1 MRLLYIGIFGSYARD
16 EQIST
21 SDVDILVELER
32 PIGFK
37 FFELWDKL
45 EEILKVD
52 ILTVKMEKA
61 MLDLTLPIPTIPTF
75 MVSLPLGLSY

>member
-1 MRLLYIGIFGSYARD
+1 MRD
-16 EQIST
+16 EQIPT
-21 SDVDILVELER
+21 SDVDILVELEK
-32 PIGFK
+32 PIEFK

-61 MLDLTLPIPTIPTF
+61 MLDPTLPMPMIPTF
-75 MVSLPLGLSY
+75 MVSLQLGLSY

>member
-1 MRLLYIGIFGSYARD
+1 VRD
-16 EQIST
+16 EQIPT
-21 SDVDILVELER
+21 SDVDILVELEK
-32 PIGFK
+32 PIEFK

-61 MLDLTLPIPTIPTF
+61 MLDPTLPIPTIPTF
-75 MVSLPLGLSY
+75 MISLQLVLSY